1 MSDNN
6 KLIADTS
13 FFSVFRELIDNGTVS
28 ELGVYAWTTYTVIKS
43 YTNYN
48 SGEAFPSIGTIAS
61 KSGIS
66 EVEIKRSLKKLEEK
80 GLLKKRKEGR
90 SNIYTLTEIVT
101 LNDDDNQA
109 VAKATFNYVPSQIK
123 DTLAELRDV
132 LLSGDLKGTKS
143 IHIEHLQVNIV
154 NNTANDNA
162 TINNNLSP
170 QDTEA
175 YREFLA
181 TKKKITG
188 A

>member
-1 MSDNN
+1 M
-6 KLIADTS
+6 
-13 FFSVFRELIDNGTVS
+13 
-28 ELGVYAWTTYTVIKS
+28 
-43 YTNYN
+43 
-48 SGEAFPSIGTIAS
+48 
-61 KSGIS
+61 
-66 EVEIKRSLKKLEEK
+66 
-80 GLLKKRKEGR
+80 
-90 SNIYTLTEIVT
+90 
-101 LNDDDNQA
+101 
-109 VAKATFNYVPSQIK
+109 PSQIK

>member
-162 TINNNLSP
+162 TINNILSP